1 LNYLIKIL
9 IAFFGI
15 NFGYCQRREISNQI
29 NERLEE
35 IAVELDVKHMGKS
48 VGFKIS
54 GIVDKQGA
62 ELLEKSF
69 RELNIS
75 ALKELVLDF
84 GKVKYVGSSGV
95 RKLLFFY
102 KQMTTNGGKLHII
115 NDTGFF
121 QELLAITKMNAVIN
135 CYGI

>member
-1 LNYLIKIL
+1 MDLKV
-9 IAFFGI
+9 
-15 NFGYCQRREISNQI
+15 Q
-29 NERLEE
+29 
-35 IAVELDVKHMGKS
+35 HMGNS
-48 VGFKIS
+48 AGFEIS
-54 GIVDKQGA
+54 GIIDKQGA

-69 RELNIS
+69 GELNVS
-75 ALKELVLDF
+75 DLKELVIDF

-121 QELLAITKMNAVIN
+121 QELLTITKMNTVIN

>member
-1 LNYLIKIL
+1 M
-9 IAFFGI
+9 
-15 NFGYCQRREISNQI
+15 
-29 NERLEE
+29 
-35 IAVELDVKHMGKS
+35 ELKVQHIGNS
-48 VGFKIS
+48 AGFEIS
-54 GIVDKQGA
+54 GIIDKQGA

-69 RELNIS
+69 GELNVS
-75 ALKELVLDF
+75 DLKELVIDF

-102 KQMTTNGGKLHII
+102 KQMTTNGGKFHII

-121 QELLAITKMNAVIN
+121 QELLAITKMNTVIN

>member
-1 LNYLIKIL
+1 M
-9 IAFFGI
+9 
-15 NFGYCQRREISNQI
+15 
-29 NERLEE
+29 
-35 IAVELDVKHMGKS
+35 ELDVKHMGKS

-95 RKLLFFY
+95 GKLLFFY
-102 KQMTTNGGKLHII
+102 KKMTTNGGKLRII

-121 QELLAITKMNAVIN
+121 QELLTITKMNTVIS
-135 CYGI
+135 CYSIQIKNR

>member
-1 LNYLIKIL
+1 M
-9 IAFFGI
+9 
-15 NFGYCQRREISNQI
+15 
-29 NERLEE
+29 
-35 IAVELDVKHMGKS
+35 ELKVKHNKNS
-48 VGFKIS
+48 AGFKIS
-54 GIVDKQGA
+54 GIIDKQGA

-69 RELNIS
+69 GELNVS
-75 ALKELVLDF
+75 DLKELVIDF

-102 KQMTTNGGKLHII
+102 KQMTTNGGKFHII

-121 QELLAITKMNAVIN
+121 QELLTITKMNAVIN